1 MNTPTESKRVKDF
14 RLFLAKEIPKFPN
27 DRQTLQLLEQMHP
40 VDLLVAFLNWRLRYV
55 RKAIRSV
62 NITATAED
70 DPRWQSLSTNIEVFL
85 QKVKKGDDLTPH
97 LSQKVKKR
105 GFTTLS
111 TPTSTWED
119 KDFLLNVMGL
129 HHFHL
134 GMTIEKSGSVT
145 PTNDVLFDSV
155 SRDSF
160 NVIGIFNH
168 EVFEDKDP
176 EAMTSE
182 RQRLWKIYEE
192 LQLRCALP
200 GALIIGG
207 FGGSGISSSGVPL
220 AVTRAAQHYYFN
232 VVKEYDLKLD
242 DPSFV
247 RDVIFA
253 PDPVPKKPKFNWMLN
268 YLDLGVKEKTSDRFF
283 IFKKGPN

>member
-70 DPRWQSLSTNIEVFL
+70 DSRWQSLSTNIEVFL

-119 KDFLLNVMGL
+119 KDFILNVMGL
-129 HHFHL
+129 
-134 GMTIEKSGSVT
+134 V
-145 PTNDVLFDSV
+145 
-155 SRDSF
+155 
-160 NVIGIFNH
+160 
-168 EVFEDKDP
+168 
-176 EAMTSE
+176 
-182 RQRLWKIYEE
+182 KI
-192 LQLRCALP
+192 
-200 GALIIGG
+200 
-207 FGGSGISSSGVPL
+207 
-220 AVTRAAQHYYFN
+220 
-232 VVKEYDLKLD
+232 
-242 DPSFV
+242 
-247 RDVIFA
+247 
-253 PDPVPKKPKFNWMLN
+253 
-268 YLDLGVKEKTSDRFF
+268 
-283 IFKKGPN
+283 